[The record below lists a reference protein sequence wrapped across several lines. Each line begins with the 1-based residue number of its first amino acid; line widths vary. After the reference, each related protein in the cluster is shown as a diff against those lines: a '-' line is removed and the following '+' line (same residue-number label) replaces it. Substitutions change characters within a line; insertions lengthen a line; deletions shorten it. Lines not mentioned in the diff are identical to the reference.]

1 MAPTV
6 AKVSWLR
13 WVLPQKILDRVEGN
27 QGNKEENPS
36 DLQPLD
42 LDNGKNADP
51 GESTPSKT
59 GKLGSDPRF
68 NEALKTSEEPKAS
81 SKFDKPQKTKSVAK
95 SEDKDPFDIS
105 DPFAPETKASGGL
118 GDLKIENPLSS
129 ESKPSTKKSAPA
141 KSKPTIPAG
150 DPSSEDPFKL
160 PEEKPTPAKPAEPAE
175 ETPAAEKP
183 KEEKPAEKPI
193 VEKPT
198 EKPAEPAETPPQETP
213 AAAGSLAEGID
224 AANIA
229 AKAFD
234 DTDAADKDARKTAV
248 VALYNAY
255 AGLGHTVEQANL
267 EDADNAEKL
276 PALRQTLA
284 QAANEPVKL
293 NSIRVLAGRKLDAAD
308 GDPGILLAG
317 TVKDFRAAGS
327 QFETILELVRD
338 KRLVTV
344 VSAKNPQD
352 SYKVDDQVLILGSI
366 VRDPKEKLAGYKGE
380 ATVVVKCGHAMVL
393 PAEKKA
399 E

>member
-1 MAPTV
+1 MDLGLAPTV

-27 QGNKEENPS
+27 QENKEENPS

-51 GESTPSKT
+51 GESTPNKT

-81 SKFDKPQKTKSVAK
+81 SKFDKPQKTKSAAK

-160 PEEKPTPAKPAEPAE
+160 PEEKPKPVKPAEPAE
-175 ETPAAEKP
+175 ETPA
-183 KEEKPAEKPI
+183 
-193 VEKPT
+193 

-255 AGLGHTVEQANL
+255 AGLGRTVEQANL
-267 EDADNAEKL
+267 DDADNAEKL

-293 NSIRVLAGRKLDAAD
+293 HSIGSLAARKLDAAD

-380 ATVVVKCGHAMVL
+380 ATIVVRCGHAMVL